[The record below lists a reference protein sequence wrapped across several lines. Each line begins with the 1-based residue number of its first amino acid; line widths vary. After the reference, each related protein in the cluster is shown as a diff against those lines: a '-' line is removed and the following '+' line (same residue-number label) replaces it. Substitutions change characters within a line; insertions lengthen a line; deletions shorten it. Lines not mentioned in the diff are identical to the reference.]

1 VVDQARP
8 VREPMSATT
17 LLWLVTGCMML
28 QPLSTDLYLASL
40 PGMALDFGVSPAA
53 VQQTLSLFVFG
64 FGTAQL
70 ISGPLSDRYGRRP
83 VLIGGLALYLV
94 SGLACALAPSLGWL
108 IAARF
113 VQAIGCCTAVVV
125 ARAIVRDAYCAG
137 RRRPRD
143 GQGAVAA
150 GAGAHLR
157 ADTRRLPAGQLW
169 LACRLRHPR
178 AVRPGGLGGRF
189 AHLTESNN
197 QLNPDAMR
205 LSNLAATYRD
215 VLRTPAFWAYALPGS
230 LSYASIF
237 VFISGTPFVLIKV
250 LGVPAQY
257 YGYLFA
263 FGVLGYLGGTLIC
276 RRLLGRIGVPRVL
289 ALGTTVGMLGG
300 LGFLLLVL
308 AGLSHWTLVVM
319 AQFVVMTAHGINFA
333 CTQSGS
339 LAPFLGQSRRRR
351 RPVRLPRHVRGAGGR
366 HLGRQQPRRYAVA
379 AGLDQRHGRRHPVH
393 LHPPA
398 GALRQGGLAEIAE
411 PPTAGFA
418 KAIRA
423 RLVIKPRFDAFRMG
437 PMMAQAD
444 GRCYTF
450 RSRQDRSQ
458 NNEH

>member
-1 VVDQARP
+1 VADPSRQA
-8 VREPMSATT
+8 REPMSATT

-40 PGMALDFGVSPAA
+40 PGMATNFGVSPAA

-70 ISGPLSDRYGRRP
+70 VSGPLSDRYGRRP

-94 SGLACALAPSLGWL
+94 SGLACALTPSLDWL

-125 ARAIVRDAYCAG
+125 ARAIVRDAYAPAEGARVMARALSLLALAPIFGPILGGYLQVAFGWRAAFLVLSLAG
-137 RRRPRD
+137 V
-143 GQGAVAA
+143 AVWVAA
-150 GAGAHLR
+150 MR
-157 ADTRRLPAGQLW
+157 
-169 LACRLRHPR
+169 
-178 AVRPGGLGGRF
+178 
-189 AHLTESNN
+189 HLTESNPK
-197 QLNPDAMR
+197 LNPDAMR
-205 LSNLAATYRD
+205 LGHLAATYRD

-250 LGVPAQY
+250 LGVPTQY

-308 AGLSHWTLVVM
+308 AGISHWTLVVM
-319 AQFVVMTAHGINFA
+319 AQFVVMTAHGINFPCA
-333 CTQSGS
+333 QSGS
-339 LAPFLGQSRRRR
+339 LAPF
-351 RPVRLPRHVRGAGGR
+351 PDKAGA
-366 HLGRQQPRRYAVA
+366 A
-379 AGLDQRHGRRHPVH
+379 AGLFGCLVMYAALASGTWVGASHDGTLLPLASISATVGIILFVGTRLLARHGKV
-393 LHPPA
+393 
-398 GALRQGGLAEIAE
+398 
-411 PPTAGFA
+411 
-418 KAIRA
+418 
-423 RLVIKPRFDAFRMG
+423 D
-437 PMMAQAD
+437 
-444 GRCYTF
+444 
-450 RSRQDRSQ
+450 
-458 NNEH
+458 